1 MRRDKVA
8 VILDGARRAFR
19 AHGYAG
25 TSMDAVV
32 RHSGVSKAT
41 LYKYFPD
48 KRALFH
54 AYVQDE
60 CVRQASHVF
69 TIDADGS
76 DDVDATLRRAAHGVV
91 RFMVSDEAIEIFRMT
106 VAESANQP
114 EVGRTFY
121 EAGPAVG
128 IARLA
133 AYLARM
139 TEKGLLTVPDPER
152 AAERLAKLCKAGLYY
167 RRLLNLDVSV
177 DAAEAARVAD
187 AAIDM
192 FLLAYGPRRPAAP
205 PIGDRG

>member
-19 AHGYAG
+19 AHGYAS

-54 AYVQDE
+54 AFVQDE

-69 TIDADGS
+69 TLDAEDS
-76 DDVDATLRRAAHGVV
+76 DDVDATLRRAAHSVV
-91 RFMVSDEAIEIFRMT
+91 RFLVSDEAIEIFRMT

-121 EAGPAVG
+121 AAGPAVG
-128 IARLA
+128 ISRLA
-133 AYLARM
+133 AYLGRM
-139 TEKGLLTVPDPER
+139 TEKGLLTVPDPEM
-152 AAERLAKLCKAGLYY
+152 AAQQLAELCKAGPYY
-167 RRLLNLDVSV
+167 HRLLNLETAV
-177 DAAEAARVAD
+177 DEAEATRVAD
-187 AAIDM
+187 AAVDM
-192 FLLAYGPRRPAAP
+192 FLRAYAPRRPDDHP
-205 PIGDRG
+205 DQR